1 MTIPWTGTPVPLAIA
16 PNSAEGLEPA
26 TIQVPPRSIR
36 VRLTGLLF
44 ELDKTLLLPK
54 ALKSVRR
61 LGSIYKKLPGA
72 EVLVVGHT
80 DTSGKPAYN
89 QTLSEERADVVAAYL
104 EDDVDAWVKRYHVPQ
119 RAWGA
124 REDALMLSAL
134 SDEKGPFVATPGSAP
149 PKASVERFQT
159 HTNATRGTTLKVDG
173 IPGDQTRTELV
184 RAYMAKDEATLPAGT
199 TLVVHGCGE
208 SHPEV
213 KTGDSVALEANRRV
227 EVFFFEDRIDPP
239 APTKPG
245 ACTEYPAWRDGVG
258 ETIDLRETMPTVLAA
273 RWEREVAGPRA
284 PLTLRL
290 LDRALKACP
299 DLEAVVVLPGGARL
313 FGRSDA
319 AGLLRAEVPAGATE
333 VVVLFT
339 PPGEATAVRRAVRL
353 ALPPVSDDEGARR
366 RLVHLGYRAD
376 ADLPGATRLFQRH
389 QALPESGALDAATR
403 ARLAELHDG
412 GA

>member
-1 MTIPWTGTPVPLAIA
+1 VTIPWTGTPVPLAIA
-16 PNSAEGLEPA
+16 PDLEPA
-26 TIQVPPRSIR
+26 TIQVPPRSLR

-61 LGSIYKKLPGA
+61 LGSIYKKMPGA

-104 EDDVDAWVKRYHVPQ
+104 KDDVEAWVRRYHVTQ

-134 SDEKGPFVATPGSAP
+134 SDEQGPFVAAPGAAP
-149 PKASVERFQT
+149 PKAGVERFQR
-159 HTNATRGTTLKVDG
+159 HTNAARGTTLKVDG

-239 APTKPG
+239 APTKAG
-245 ACTEYPAWRDGVG
+245 ACAEYPAWRDGVG
-258 ETIDLRETMPTVLAA
+258 ETIDLRDVMPSVLAA
-273 RWEREVAGPRA
+273 RWERPLQGERA
-284 PLTLRL
+284 PLALRL
-290 LDRALKACP
+290 LDRALKPCP
-299 DLEAVVVLPGGARL
+299 DLEAVLVLPGGARL
-313 FGRSDA
+313 FGRSDGS
-319 AGLLRAEVPAGATE
+319 GLLKAEVPAGAPE
-333 VVVLFT
+333 VTVLFT
-339 PPGEATAVRRAVRL
+339 PPGEATAVRRVVRL
-353 ALPPVSDDEGARR
+353 GLPPVSDDEGARR
-366 RLVHLGYRAD
+366 RLVHLGYKAD
-376 ADLPGATRLFQRH
+376 ADLPGATRLFQTY
-389 QALPESGALDAATR
+389 QGLAASGALDGPTR
-403 ARLAELHDG
+403 SKLAELHDG

>member
-1 MTIPWTGTPVPLAIA
+1 VSVPWTGTPVPIAIA
-16 PNSAEGLEPA
+16 PDLEPA
-26 TIQVPPRSIR
+26 EIQVPPRSIR

-89 QTLSEERADVVAAYL
+89 QTLSEERAGVVAAYL
-104 EDDVDAWVKRYHVPQ
+104 KDDVEAWVKRYHVTQ
-119 RAWGA
+119 RVWGA

-134 SDEKGPFVATPGSAP
+134 SDEQGPFVATPGAAP
-149 PKASVERFQT
+149 PKASVERFQR
-159 HTNATRGTTLKVDG
+159 HTNATRATALKVDG
-173 IPGDQTRTELV
+173 VPGDATRTELV

-213 KTGDSVALEANRRV
+213 LTGDSVALEANRRV

-239 APTKPG
+239 APTSAG
-245 ACTEYPAWRDGVG
+245 TCAEYPAWRDGVG
-258 ETIDLRETMPTVLAA
+258 ETIDLRETMPSVLAA
-273 RWEREVAGPRA
+273 RWERPIAGARS

-299 DLEAVVVLPGGARL
+299 DLEAVLILPGGGRI
-313 FGRSDA
+313 FGRSDG
-319 AGLLRAEVPAGATE
+319 AGLLRAEVPADAAE
-333 VVVLFT
+333 VTVVFT

-353 ALPPVSDDEGARR
+353 GLPPVSDDEGARR
-366 RLVHLGYRAD
+366 RLVHLGYKAE
-376 ADLPGATRLFQRH
+376 ADLPGATRLFQAH
-389 QALPESGALDAATR
+389 QGLPQSGTLDGATR
-403 ARLAELHDG
+403 SKLAELHDG